1 MSAHGWQLPHKHGV
15 IAAVNLLD
23 ANVQTVLHRCLRFLR
38 ERERER
44 EWLVQIMCRHL
55 QCEKVSIEVWGRD
68 VSLCQGYVAIWPA
81 LAMIRLKYKVL

>member
-1 MSAHGWQLPHKHGV
+1 MSAHGRQLPHKRSV

-23 ANVQTVLHRCLRFLR
+23 ANVQTVLYRCSHFLR
-38 ERERER
+38 KRER
-44 EWLVQIMCRHL
+44 LVQNMCRHL
-55 QCEKVSIEVWGRD
+55 QCEKVSIEVWGGD